1 MRELAAL
8 LAGTW
13 PPLRAAPLEA
23 QEACAFRIAS
33 LLGSRAPR
41 AALAEELGRIR
52 DELDL
57 AAAPAEDE
65 RTAATIGDWFTSAA
79 A

>member
-1 MRELAAL
+1 MRELSAL
-8 LAGTW
+8 LDETW

-23 QEACAFRIAS
+23 RDSCAFRLAS

-52 DELDL
+52 AELDL

-65 RTAATIGDWFTSAA
+65 RTAATIADWFTSAA